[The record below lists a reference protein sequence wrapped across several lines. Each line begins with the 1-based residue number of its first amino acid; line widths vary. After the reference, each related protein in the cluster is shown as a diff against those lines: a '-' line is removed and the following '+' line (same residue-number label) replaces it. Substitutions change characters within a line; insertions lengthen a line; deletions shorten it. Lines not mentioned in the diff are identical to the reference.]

1 MKERE
6 NASMIYIYMR
16 ARIIFVLF
24 SIKYPEFSTEPNTK
38 YMFNF
43 MRGTGG
49 RIAGQAQKREKE
61 RKS

>member
-1 MKERE
+1 
-6 NASMIYIYMR
+6 MR

-38 YMFNF
+38 YVFNF

-61 RKS
+61 TKS